1 MFKAIRNFLLQFR
14 YPTSFLD
21 EASLKGLCTTVDM
34 MLADIRRMILGKVRS
49 RENLLFSTVCKSILS
64 SSLEMKTFSWCVVKC
79 IFGSTDEEAVEL
91 LLLLLE
97 EEINSF
103 PELLRLDKSV
113 IWIASAP
120 GLATDIAILER
131 FWKCEKK
138 SHRIWPQ
145 VVGSFQFLDRENKH

>member
-1 MFKAIRNFLLQFR
+1 
-14 YPTSFLD
+14 
-21 EASLKGLCTTVDM
+21 
-34 MLADIRRMILGKVRS
+34 
-49 RENLLFSTVCKSILS
+49 
-64 SSLEMKTFSWCVVKC
+64 MKTFSWCVVKC

-91 LLLLLE
+91 LLLLL

-131 FWKCEKK
+131 FWKSEKK
-138 SHRIWPQ
+138 SHWIWPQ
-145 VVGSFQFLDRENKH
+145 VVGSIQLLDRENKY